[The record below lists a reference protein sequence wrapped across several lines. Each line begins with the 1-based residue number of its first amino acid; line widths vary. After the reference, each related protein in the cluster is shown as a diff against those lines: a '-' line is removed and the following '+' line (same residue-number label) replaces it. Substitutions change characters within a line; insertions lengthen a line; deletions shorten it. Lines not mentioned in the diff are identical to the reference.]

1 VSVPALSERILLPH
15 LPPVLTVAEIAR
27 EMRRSP
33 MHVYQLIRDGELR
46 AVRTTSSRRKKST
59 RESYV
64 VLADDLRDFFAR
76 RRV

>member
-1 VSVPALSERILLPH
+1 MTHPLSEQLLLPH
-15 LPPVLTVAEIAR
+15 LPPVLTVAEVAG
-27 EMRRSP
+27 EMRRSA
-33 MHVYQLIRDGELR
+33 MHVYQLIHDKELR
-46 AVRTTSSRRKKST
+46 AVRTTTSKRKKST